1 MAYGR
6 RSPVSGSRWLKRV
19 FDSTVSLLF
28 LFLLSPLMALISII
42 VLFDVGRPVLFVQ
55 ERPGL
60 HGVPFKLRKFRTMR
74 TAVDQDGI
82 PLPDEKRLTR
92 VGSFLRRWSL
102 DELPELWNVLVG
114 EMSLV
119 GPRPLLMEYLP
130 LYNERQAKRHLMK
143 PGLTGLAQV
152 SGRNSLSWE
161 EKFELDVY
169 YVEHWSLALDF
180 MILLKTIW
188 QVLSGS
194 GVNAQGHATMPP
206 FTGSANRAQ
215 SL

>member
-1 MAYGR
+1 MGGVD
-6 RSPVSGSRWLKRV
+6 PVSGGKLLKRV
-19 FDSTVSLLF
+19 FDLVVSMLSLV
-28 LFLLSPLMALISII
+28 LLSPLMGLISII
-42 VLFDVGRPVLFVQ
+42 VLYDVGRPVLFVQ

-60 HGVPFKLRKFRTMR
+60 NGVPFRLRKFRTMR
-74 TAVDQDGI
+74 TIVDRGGA
-82 PLPDEKRLTR
+82 PLPDEQRLTTI
-92 VGSFLRRWSL
+92 GEFLRRWSL

-143 PGLTGLAQV
+143 PGITGLAQV
-152 SGRNSLSWE
+152 SGRNNLSWE
-161 EKFELDVY
+161 EKFDLDVY

-180 MILLKTIW
+180 VILLKTVW
-188 QVLSGS
+188 QVISGS

-206 FTGSANRAQ
+206 FTGTSRSAELNQ
-215 SL
+215 

>member
-1 MAYGR
+1 M
-6 RSPVSGSRWLKRV
+6 SGGIWLKRV
-19 FDSTVSLLF
+19 FDLVVSLLF
-28 LFLLSPLMALISII
+28 LILLSPLMALISII

-60 HGVPFKLRKFRTMR
+60 HGVTFKLRKFRTMR

-82 PLPDEKRLTR
+82 RLPDEKRLTR

-130 LYNERQAKRHLMK
+130 LYNERQAKRHLVK

>member
-1 MAYGR
+1 MIVGM
-6 RSPVSGSRWLKRV
+6 WLKRT
-19 FDSTVSLLF
+19 FDVLASVLL
-28 LFLLSPLMALISII
+28 LLLLSPLMALIAI
-42 VLFDVGRPVLFVQ
+42 VVFFDVGRPVIFMQ

-60 HGVPFKLRKFRTMR
+60 YGNSFKLKKFRTMR
-74 TAVDQDGI
+74 MMVDQDGV

-143 PGLTGLAQV
+143 PGITGLAQV
-152 SGRNSLSWE
+152 SGRNDLSWE

-180 MILLKTIW
+180 TILLKTVS
-188 QVLSGS
+188 QVLSGR
-194 GVNAQGHATMPP
+194 GVSAQGHATMPP
-206 FTGSANRAQ
+206 FTGST
-215 SL
+215 SGL

>member
-1 MAYGR
+1 MR
-6 RSPVSGSRWLKRV
+6 RGMWLKRV
-19 FDSTVSLLF
+19 LDVIVSLLC
-28 LFLLSPLMALISII
+28 LVLLSPLFVLISLV
-42 VLFDVGRPVLFVQ
+42 VLLDVGRPVLFVQ

-60 HGVPFKLRKFRTMR
+60 HGVPFKLRKFRTMKSL
-74 TAVDQDGI
+74 VDRHGV
-82 PLPDEKRLTR
+82 PLPDEHRLTR
-92 VGSFLRRWSL
+92 IGAFFRRWSL

-143 PGLTGLAQV
+143 PGITGLAQV
-152 SGRNSLSWE
+152 SGRNNLSWE
-161 EKFELDVY
+161 EKFDLDVY

-180 MILLKTIW
+180 VILLKTVW
-188 QVLSGS
+188 QVISGS

-206 FTGSANRAQ
+206 FTGTSRSAELN
-215 SL
+215 